1 MATIDRDELERFVNA
16 YVPAFLAAYAASN
29 YSEACDSGQHAR
41 LMTPP
46 VEDAV
51 HIAVGAWLACREVDM
66 GKAIDL
72 SIRLRT

>member
-1 MATIDRDELERFVNA
+1 MVTVDRDDLGRFLDA
-16 YVPAFLAAYAASN
+16 YVPAFLAAHAASI
-29 YSEACDSGQHAR
+29 YTEACTLDQHDR

-72 SIRLRT
+72 AIRLQT